1 MLESILAVLHNATTL
16 LFGVYISAAFLG
28 VRMNRHNV
36 FTLLIFSGAVG
47 IIYIAAYLGLGTEG
61 TEKIYPLIIH
71 LPLVLFLSRYYKYKP
86 ALSVLSVLTAYL
98 CCQIS
103 KWVGLVAYAAMP
115 QMWIYY
121 AVRITVTVITFII
134 LIRFV
139 SDATAQLLQKPTRS
153 LLILGLM
160 PLVYYVFDYI
170 TGVYTTL
177 LYSGREVVTE
187 FLGFVLCI
195 AYILFLFMYFKQ
207 YEEKREAELRNQL
220 MEMKRTQS
228 EKEIEAIK
236 RSQYEISILR
246 HDMRHF
252 LTNISGYIE
261 NGETEKAQEFI
272 REVITATDNTA
283 TQCYSKNEV
292 VNLILSSYEE
302 KIKACGIEFK
312 YSVQI
317 PEELPYSEV
326 DLTAIL
332 SNALENAIH
341 AVKKLPPE
349 KRYIELD
356 LRMKENKLLI
366 SIKNTFAEAPELR
379 DGLPV
384 AKEEG
389 HGFGSQSIRYVA
401 EKLHGNCQFSVVD
414 DRFVLRVVLC
424 GYLPFF
430 AKGMP
435 PAGLSGGRQY
445 FIGSERDLHK
455 QGNAAQDNSQR
466 NIKVPAD
473 AIPQAAAGL
482 PAAGIDGRKQLV
494 LFHYIEPGNSA
505 QRSADGDDIDGNKI
519 HPRPP
524 LGDGLHTDAE
534 AKAQYGQDD
543 EGSGAA
549 QPGKPVLERF
559 RHGLE
564 HVLQRADPG
573 KDHGNIQDNGKQLT

>member
-36 FTLLIFSGAVG
+36 FTLLIFSSAVG

-356 LRMKENKLLI
+356 LRMKEKQAAHFHQEYLCRGPGAAGRPAGSQGGRPRLWQP
-366 SIKNTFAEAPELR
+366 KHPLCGGKAAWQ
-379 DGLPV
+379 LPV
-384 AKEEG
+384 
-389 HGFGSQSIRYVA
+389 
-401 EKLHGNCQFSVVD
+401 L
-414 DRFVLRVVLC
+414 
-424 GYLPFF
+424 
-430 AKGMP
+430 
-435 PAGLSGGRQY
+435 GG
-445 FIGSERDLHK
+445 G
-455 QGNAAQDNSQR
+455 
-466 NIKVPAD
+466 
-473 AIPQAAAGL
+473 
-482 PAAGIDGRKQLV
+482 
-494 LFHYIEPGNSA
+494 
-505 QRSADGDDIDGNKI
+505 
-519 HPRPP
+519 
-524 LGDGLHTDAE
+524 
-534 AKAQYGQDD
+534 
-543 EGSGAA
+543 
-549 QPGKPVLERF
+549 
-559 RHGLE
+559 
-564 HVLQRADPG
+564 
-573 KDHGNIQDNGKQLT
+573 

>member
-36 FTLLIFSGAVG
+36 FTLLIFSSAVG

-246 HDMRHF
+246 HDMRHHLSII
-252 LTNISGYIE
+252 LTQLQ
-261 NGETEKAQEFI
+261 NGHPDKAQEYIHEINSAYDDTIIAAYSGNEMLNSVLSIYHSRF
-272 REVITATDNTA
+272 TDRGL
-283 TQCYSKNEV
+283 S
-292 VNLILSSYEE
+292 LICNVSTG
-302 KIKACGIEFK
+302 K
-312 YSVQI
+312 
-317 PEELPYSEV
+317 ELPCS
-326 DLTAIL
+326 DLSLCTIL
-332 SNALENAIH
+332 SNALENSMH
-341 AVKKLPPE
+341 ALEQLESPSKWARLTLSQKKNHILFQLENPVE
-349 KRYIELD
+349 KIPA
-356 LRMKENKLLI
+356 
-366 SIKNTFAEAPELR
+366 FV
-379 DGLPV
+379 DGVPV
-384 AKEEG
+384 STRNG
-389 HGFGSQSIRYVA
+389 HGIGVRSIIYYV
-401 EKLHGNCQFSVVD
+401 EQLHGQCHFSIVD
-414 DRFVLRVVLC
+414 HCFVLR
-424 GYLPFF
+424 
-430 AKGMP
+430 
-435 PAGLSGGRQY
+435 
-445 FIGSERDLHK
+445 I
-455 QGNAAQDNSQR
+455 
-466 NIKVPAD
+466 I
-473 AIPQAAAGL
+473 I
-482 PAAGIDGRKQLV
+482 
-494 LFHYIEPGNSA
+494 
-505 QRSADGDDIDGNKI
+505 
-519 HPRPP
+519 
-524 LGDGLHTDAE
+524 
-534 AKAQYGQDD
+534 
-543 EGSGAA
+543 
-549 QPGKPVLERF
+549 
-559 RHGLE
+559 
-564 HVLQRADPG
+564 
-573 KDHGNIQDNGKQLT
+573 

>member
-236 RSQYEISILR
+236 RSQYEISIP
-246 HDMRHF
+246 
-252 LTNISGYIE
+252 
-261 NGETEKAQEFI
+261 
-272 REVITATDNTA
+272 ATDNTA

-302 KIKACGIEFK
+302 KIKAGGIEFK

-414 DRFVLRVVLC
+414 DRFVLRVVL
-424 GYLPFF
+424 
-430 AKGMP
+430 
-435 PAGLSGGRQY
+435 
-445 FIGSERDLHK
+445 
-455 QGNAAQDNSQR
+455 
-466 NIKVPAD
+466 
-473 AIPQAAAGL
+473 
-482 PAAGIDGRKQLV
+482 
-494 LFHYIEPGNSA
+494 
-505 QRSADGDDIDGNKI
+505 
-519 HPRPP
+519 
-524 LGDGLHTDAE
+524 
-534 AKAQYGQDD
+534 
-543 EGSGAA
+543 
-549 QPGKPVLERF
+549 
-559 RHGLE
+559 
-564 HVLQRADPG
+564 
-573 KDHGNIQDNGKQLT
+573 